1 MDIKHRISYLS
12 EYLLIALKFIFKD
25 PPRQVTAATS
35 SSTVLSDHP
44 RYHVSEEKTNGTKL
58 ARLLIDEG
66 TDVLRKVLHTIYPPP
81 TLIAVLHR
89 YKAKLQRLRSKRVI
103 FKNQWEMLFPSS
115 DDPPDTE
122 TFDISLLHLLLREI
136 CHLTAPSTG
145 WHNMPADDDNSLE
158 ANLVR
163 IKCLR
168 NELYHSVST
177 GITNT
182 EFENKWS
189 KIASSLEALEMSV
202 QRKKY
207 AEKIEALKK
216 DPIDHDVQ
224 RRLEEQAKI
233 WEKVR
238 EQEKIDTTIF
248 STRSCLPD
256 RIPEECV
263 FGRNQEIERVKKM
276 AEGGDIPVVLVTGGP
291 GFGKTTVAKRVAHE
305 LAKSE
310 KEGTV
315 LFCSLLTK
323 TNFNEVAIEM
333 INSCGT
339 ISTQVPENPGQWLRD
354 WSKRVQNQVTFVL
367 DNADSVLES
376 SDRESFI
383 SILSDVRKLSRQK
396 VAFVITARK
405 TFENPDLQSCEV
417 RLGPL
422 SAEQARNLLISRV
435 KVYGDAPQNL
445 SRADYIAKNLC
456 GCVPLALCIVGS
468 LLSDYSEETLIESL
482 EKEPLAVLEDDQR
495 SVEKAIKTSFD
506 LLKKPEQET
515 FILLSLFQGPFDIDA
530 VQAVTKAKCS
540 ISGALPISILRS
552 LKNRSLVEK
561 PYFRRYQM
569 HPLIQSYAKKI
580 GRDKYDKLLAMGEK
594 LACVHFMLR
603 LANNADS
610 YWGKNTCKDS
620 LVSFQEDKYNFEYF
634 LQIYARGR
642 EEQDP
647 EIVNG
652 CELFLDSLPQK
663 CMYLERCLHPRFYTE
678 ILERL
683 LKTFDSGIQPVYVV
697 DLLCLVGHEYRKKGE
712 QDKYKE
718 VMDRAEQIRLVSD
731 AAFATKPLSEVYFHN
746 SNARF
751 LSYKKDIKEN
761 KRIEEETAMALKI
774 SGEQLHDHP
783 ERAATLLLSGNI
795 SKRSKQFDAAKKL
808 FKEALELFQKSLEKH
823 FMTAETLK
831 ATGDLYFFLAAK
843 SEVDFEI
850 CLYYYKAALEMFD
863 VLGVGG
869 SKESILTLK
878 NFGICHMKS
887 GNFDEAMNLL
897 SKAEQI
903 AERELEEDHTWKVS
917 IKTSLALLLEKMN
930 YVERAIKVMQEG
942 LVMGKL
948 LNLTIDKM
956 GNKDKLREFLN
967 RYPEKFPETEFP
979 ST

>member
-1 MDIKHRISYLS
+1 M
-12 EYLLIALKFIFKD
+12 
-25 PPRQVTAATS
+25 
-35 SSTVLSDHP
+35 STVYD
-44 RYHVSEEKTNGTKL
+44 VSEAKTNGTKL
-58 ARLLIDEG
+58 IRLLFDGG
-66 TDVLRKVLHTIYPPP
+66 THVLRNFLHSVYPPDK
-81 TLIAVLHR
+81 LQGILKKN
-89 YKAKLQRLRSKRVI
+89 KAKLQRLKRKHVI
-103 FKNQWEMLFPSS
+103 SENQWEMLFPTSG
-115 DDPPDTE
+115 DPPDSE
-122 TFDISLLHLLLREI
+122 TFDITFLHLLLREI

-163 IKCLR
+163 IKCFR
-168 NELYHSVST
+168 NELCHSVST

-182 EFENKWS
+182 EFDDKWN

-256 RIPEECV
+256 KIPEECV

-276 AEGGDIPVVLVTGGP
+276 AEGGDIAVVLVTGGP

-315 LFCSLLTK
+315 LFCGLLTK
-323 TNFNEVAIEM
+323 TNFNEVAVEM
-333 INSCGT
+333 INSCST
-339 ISTQVPENPGQWLRD
+339 NSTQVPENPGHWLRD

-530 VQAVTKAKCS
+530 VQAVTKAECS

-561 PYFRRYQM
+561 PYSRRYQM

-603 LANNADS
+603 LANNANS

-652 CELFLDSLPQK
+652 CELFLDSFPQK
-663 CMYLERCLHPRFYTE
+663 CMYL
-678 ILERL
+678 
-683 LKTFDSGIQPVYVV
+683 V
-697 DLLCLVGHEYRKKGE
+697 
-712 QDKYKE
+712 
-718 VMDRAEQIRLVSD
+718 
-731 AAFATKPLSEVYFHN
+731 
-746 SNARF
+746 
-751 LSYKKDIKEN
+751 
-761 KRIEEETAMALKI
+761 
-774 SGEQLHDHP
+774 
-783 ERAATLLLSGNI
+783 
-795 SKRSKQFDAAKKL
+795 
-808 FKEALELFQKSLEKH
+808 
-823 FMTAETLK
+823 
-831 ATGDLYFFLAAK
+831 
-843 SEVDFEI
+843 
-850 CLYYYKAALEMFD
+850 
-863 VLGVGG
+863 
-869 SKESILTLK
+869 
-878 NFGICHMKS
+878 
-887 GNFDEAMNLL
+887 
-897 SKAEQI
+897 
-903 AERELEEDHTWKVS
+903 
-917 IKTSLALLLEKMN
+917 
-930 YVERAIKVMQEG
+930 
-942 LVMGKL
+942 
-948 LNLTIDKM
+948 
-956 GNKDKLREFLN
+956 
-967 RYPEKFPETEFP
+967 
-979 ST
+979 